1 MCDKKYAFKSENR
14 FFSECKSFFI
24 LNKKERLQIDI
35 KKKEITHNL
44 IAQREPWFII
54 ND

>member
-1 MCDKKYAFKSENR
+1 MFLMCNKKYAFKSENR
-14 FFSECKSFFI
+14 FFLSINPFFFLI
-24 LNKKERLQIDI
+24 KIDI
-35 KKKEITHNL
+35 KKMEITHNL

>member
-1 MCDKKYAFKSENR
+1 MLLKVKID
-14 FFSECKSFFI
+14 FFLNVNPFF

-35 KKKEITHNL
+35 KKMEITRNL
-44 IAQREPWFII
+44 IAQREPCFII